1 MNPSPPKARSLGAK
15 FTCCPQESR
24 QLSGEC
30 RQSAADRIPY
40 DLDIEFE
47 VTVGD
52 PVAHAPHR
60 RPGNLW
66 MRGDESRR
74 AFRDPRG
81 RLPDQQQ
88 VQDDSLLG
96 TLVAFEGG
104 KIQPFRSR

>member
-1 MNPSPPKARSLGAK
+1 MNASPPKARSFGAK
-15 FTCCPQESR
+15 FNGCAQESR

-30 RQSAADRIPY
+30 RQSAPDRIPY
-40 DLDIEFE
+40 DLGIKIE

-52 PVAHAPHR
+52 PVAHAAHR
-60 RPGNLW
+60 CPGNLRV
-66 MRGDESRR
+66 RGDESRR
-74 AFRDPRG
+74 TFSDPRC

>member
-1 MNPSPPKARSLGAK
+1 MNASPPKARSFGAK
-15 FTCCPQESR
+15 FNGCAQESR

-74 AFRDPRG
+74 AFRDPRC